1 MSFTTDVKKELCGG
15 DLSRRQEKTVLYGF
29 LYCLRERDAYF
40 TESAD
45 IKDFLRRIAGESKVP
60 FIPHKKLGRSGFLLD
75 FTEIALDTSNTSID
89 SSYVDGRD
97 ENTGLFLR
105 GAFIA
110 CGVVTD
116 PNKEYHLEFSIYN
129 KEKSDALCRLIS
141 ESGMNIKSST
151 RKGKSI
157 LYTKDSESISD
168 ILTFM
173 GAMIS
178 SMEIMNAKIY
188 KDLRNNVNRK
198 VNCESANIEKT
209 VAASR
214 KQLEDIEY
222 IEKTVGLG
230 LLAEELR
237 PLAEIRRDNIELSL
251 SEIGKMLGISRSG
264 VYHRIKRI
272 SEIADRLRN
281 ENKFRR
287 GE

>member
-1 MSFTTDVKKELCGG
+1 MSFTTDVKKELCDA

-29 LYCLRERDAYF
+29 LYCLKEQSSYF
-40 TESAD
+40 TESTD
-45 IKDFLRRIAGESKVP
+45 LRDYLCRIAGESKVMYTP
-60 FIPHKKLGRSGFLLD
+60 QKKLGKSGFLLD
-75 FTEIALDTSNTSID
+75 FTAVSFDGSHTSID

-110 CGVVTD
+110 CGIVAD
-116 PNKEYHLEFSIYN
+116 PNKEYHLEFSVGS
-129 KEKSDALCRLIS
+129 KEKTNALCRLMN
-141 ESGMNIKSST
+141 ESGMNVKSST
-151 RKGKSI
+151 RKGKGI
-157 LYTKDSESISD
+157 LYTKDSEDISD
-168 ILTFM
+168 ILTFI

-222 IEKTVGLG
+222 IEQTVGLG
-230 LLAEELR
+230 VLPEELR

-251 SEIGKMLGISRSG
+251 SEIGKMLDISRSG

-272 SEIADRLRN
+272 SEIADRLK
-281 ENKFRR
+281 NKNLFSS
-287 GE
+287 

>member
-29 LYCLRERDAYF
+29 LYCLREQDGYF
-40 TESAD
+40 TESAEMR
-45 IKDFLRRIAGESKVP
+45 DFLRRTAGESKVT
-60 FIPHKKLGRSGFLLD
+60 FTERQRLGKSGYLLD
-75 FTEIALDTSNTSID
+75 FTALAFDASNASID
-89 SSYVDGRD
+89 TSYVDGRD

-105 GAFIA
+105 GAFLA
-110 CGVVTD
+110 CGVVSD
-116 PNKEYHLEFSIYN
+116 PNKEYHLEFSVGSA
-129 KEKSDALCRLIS
+129 EKSEALRRLIT

-151 RKGKSI
+151 RKGKSL

-209 VAASR
+209 VSASR

-222 IEKTVGLG
+222 IEKKVGLG
-230 LLAEELR
+230 ILAEELR
-237 PLAEIRRDNIELSL
+237 PLAEIRRDNIDLSL

-272 SEIADRLRN
+272 SETADRLRN
-281 ENKFRR
+281 ER

>member
-15 DLSRRQEKTVLYGF
+15 DLSRRQEKILLYGF
-29 LYCLRERDAYF
+29 LYCLKEQSSYF

-45 IKDFLRRIAGESKVP
+45 IKDFLRRTAGEAKVT
-60 FIPHKKLGRSGFLLD
+60 FAQQQRLGKSGFLLD
-75 FTEIALDTSNTSID
+75 FTALDFDASNAYID

-110 CGVVTD
+110 CGVVSD
-116 PNKEYHLEFSIYN
+116 PNKEYHLEFSVGSS
-129 KEKSDALCRLIS
+129 EKSEALRRLIN

-151 RKGKSI
+151 RKGKSL
-157 LYTKDSESISD
+157 LYTKDSEGISD

-209 VAASR
+209 VSASR

-222 IEKTVGLG
+222 IEEKV
-230 LLAEELR
+230 
-237 PLAEIRRDNIELSL
+237 
-251 SEIGKMLGISRSG
+251 
-264 VYHRIKRI
+264 
-272 SEIADRLRN
+272 
-281 ENKFRR
+281 
-287 GE
+287 

>member
-1 MSFTTDVKKELCGG
+1 MSFTTDVKKELCSG

-29 LYCLRERDAYF
+29 LYCLKDNSYF
-40 TESAD
+40 TENTE
-45 IKDFLRRIAGESKVP
+45 IKDYLRRIAGEAKVP
-60 FIPHKKLGRSGFLLD
+60 FTPHKRLGKSGFLLD
-75 FTEIALDTSNTSID
+75 FTALALDTSNTSVD

-105 GAFIA
+105 GIFIA
-110 CGVVTD
+110 CGIAAD
-116 PNKEYHLEFSIYN
+116 PNKEYHLEFSVGSS
-129 KEKSDALCRLIS
+129 EKSEALRRLIT
-141 ESGMNIKSST
+141 ESGMNIKTGT
-151 RKGKSI
+151 RKGKSL

-188 KDLRNNVNRK
+188 KDLRNNINRT
-198 VNCESANIEKT
+198 VNCDSANIEKT

-222 IEKTVGLG
+222 IEKKLGLG
-230 LLAEELR
+230 TLAEELR
-237 PLAEIRRDNIELSL
+237 MFAEIRRDNIDLSL
-251 SEIGKMLGISRSG
+251 SEIGKMLDISRSG

-281 ENKFRR
+281 ER

>member
-29 LYCLRERDAYF
+29 LYCLKDNAYF
-40 TESAD
+40 TENTE
-45 IKDFLRRIAGESKVP
+45 IKDYLRRIAGEAKVP
-60 FIPHKKLGRSGFLLD
+60 STPSKKLGRSGFLLD
-75 FTEIALDTSNTSID
+75 FTVLASDTSNASID

-105 GAFIA
+105 GAFIS
-110 CGVVTD
+110 CGVVAD
-116 PNKEYHLEFSIYN
+116 PNKEYHLEFSVGGS
-129 KEKSDALCRLIS
+129 EKNEALRRLIT

-151 RKGKSI
+151 RKGKSL

-188 KDLRNNVNRK
+188 KDLRNNINRK
-198 VNCESANIEKT
+198 VNCDSANIEKT

-222 IEKTVGLG
+222 IEKKLGLG
-230 LLAEELR
+230 TLAEELR
-237 PLAEIRRDNIELSL
+237 MFAEIRRDNIDLSL
-251 SEIGKMLGISRSG
+251 SEIGKILDISRSG

-281 ENKFRR
+281 ENKL
-287 GE
+287 

>member
-29 LYCLRERDAYF
+29 LYCLREHGGYF
-40 TESAD
+40 TEIAEVRD
-45 IKDFLRRIAGESKVP
+45 YLRSIAGEAKVP
-60 FIPHKKLGRSGFLLD
+60 FTERQRLGKSGFLLD
-75 FTEIALDTSNTSID
+75 FSSLAFDTSDTSID
-89 SSYVDGRD
+89 TSYVDGRD

-110 CGVVTD
+110 CGIVSD
-116 PNKEYHLEFSIYN
+116 PNKEYHLEFSVGSN
-129 KEKSDALCRLIS
+129 EKSEALRRLIT
-141 ESGMNIKSST
+141 ESGMNIKSSS
-151 RKGKSI
+151 RKGKSL

-188 KDLRNNVNRK
+188 KDIRNNVNRK

-209 VAASR
+209 VSASR

-222 IEKTVGLG
+222 IERRAGLG
-230 LLAEELR
+230 ILAEELR
-237 PLAEIRRDNIELSL
+237 PLAEIRRDNIDLSL

-272 SEIADRLRN
+272 SETADRLRS
-281 ENKFRR
+281 EK

>member
-1 MSFTTDVKKELCGG
+1 MSFTTDVKKELCDG

-29 LYCLRERDAYF
+29 LYCLREQNAYF
-40 TESAD
+40 TE
-45 IKDFLRRIAGESKVP
+45 IPEVKDFLRRIAGEAKVP
-60 FIPHKKLGRSGFLLD
+60 STNRQRLGKSGFMLD
-75 FTEIALDTSNTSID
+75 FAALSFDASNPSID

-110 CGVVTD
+110 CGIVAD
-116 PNKEYHLEFSIYN
+116 PNKEYHLEFSVGSS
-129 KEKSDALCRLIS
+129 EKSEALRRLIT
-141 ESGMNIKSST
+141 ESGMNIKTGT
-151 RKGKSI
+151 RKGKSL

-188 KDLRNNVNRK
+188 KDLRNNINRK
-198 VNCESANIEKT
+198 VNCDSANIEKT

-222 IEKTVGLG
+222 IEQKAGLG
-230 LLAEELR
+230 ILAEELR
-237 PLAEIRRDNIELSL
+237 MFAEIRRDNIDLSL

-272 SEIADRLRN
+272 TEAADRLRN
-281 ENKFRR
+281 ENKL
-287 GE
+287 

>member
-29 LYCLRERDAYF
+29 LYCLREQNAYF
-40 TESAD
+40 TESPD
-45 IKDFLRRIAGESKVP
+45 MRDFLRRMAGEAKVP
-60 FIPHKKLGRSGFLLD
+60 FTNRQRLGKSGFLLD
-75 FTEIALDTSNTSID
+75 FTALSFDSSAESID

-105 GAFIA
+105 GAFLA
-110 CGVVTD
+110 CGIVSD
-116 PNKEYHLEFSIYN
+116 PNKEYHLEFSVGSSG
-129 KEKSDALCRLIS
+129 KSAELRRLIT
-141 ESGMNIKSST
+141 ESGMNIKGST
-151 RKGKSI
+151 RKGKSL

-209 VAASR
+209 VSASR
-214 KQLEDIEY
+214 KQLDDIEY
-222 IEKTVGLG
+222 IEQRVGLG
-230 LLAEELR
+230 ILAEELR
-237 PLAEIRRDNIELSL
+237 TFAEIRRENIDLSL

-272 SEIADRLRN
+272 SETADRLR
-281 ENKFRR
+281 ER

>member
-1 MSFTTDVKKELCGG
+1 MSFTTDVKKELCSG
-15 DLSRRQEKTVLYGF
+15 DLSRRQEKIVLYGF
-29 LYCLRERDAYF
+29 LYCLGERSGYF
-40 TESAD
+40 TESND
-45 IKDFLRRIAGESKVP
+45 IKDFLCRISGEAKVP
-60 FIPHKKLGRSGFLLD
+60 AAQHKRLGRSGFLLD
-75 FTEIALDTSNTSID
+75 FTALSFDTSITSID
-89 SSYVDGRD
+89 NAYVDGRD

-110 CGVVTD
+110 CGIVSD
-116 PNKEYHLEFSIYN
+116 PNKEYHLEFFVGSS
-129 KEKSDALCRLIS
+129 EKNAELCRLVS
-141 ESGMNIKSST
+141 ESGMNIKSGT
-151 RKGKSI
+151 RKGKSL
-157 LYTKDSESISD
+157 LYTKDSENISD

-209 VAASR
+209 VSASR

-222 IEKTVGLG
+222 IEQNVGLG
-230 LLAEELR
+230 ILSEELR
-237 PLAEIRRDNIELSL
+237 RLAEIRRENIDLSL
-251 SEIGKMLGISRSG
+251 SEIGKVLGISRSG

-281 ENKFRR
+281 ER

>member
-1 MSFTTDVKKELCGG
+1 MSFTTEVKKELCNA

-29 LYCLRERDAYF
+29 LYCLKEPNSYF
-40 TESAD
+40 TECTE
-45 IKDFLRRIAGESKVP
+45 IRDFLRRAAGEAKVP
-60 FIPHKKLGRSGFLLD
+60 VIQRQRLGKSGFLLD
-75 FTEIALDTSNTSID
+75 FTALALDTSSTLID

-105 GAFIA
+105 GAFVA
-110 CGVVTD
+110 CGAVSD
-116 PNKEYHLEFSIYN
+116 PNKEYHLEFSTGSN
-129 KEKSDALCRLIS
+129 EKSAELRRLIN

-151 RKGKSI
+151 RKGRSL
-157 LYTKDSESISD
+157 LYTKDSEGISD

-209 VAASR
+209 VSASR
-214 KQLEDIEY
+214 KQLDDIEY
-222 IEKTVGLG
+222 IEQKAGLG
-230 LLAEELR
+230 ILAEELR
-237 PLAEIRRDNIELSL
+237 PLAEIRRENIDLSL
-251 SEIGKMLGISRSG
+251 GEIGKILGISRSG

-281 ENKFRR
+281 EK

>member
-1 MSFTTDVKKELCGG
+1 MSFTTDVKKELCSG

-29 LYCLRERDAYF
+29 LYGLRETDSCF

-45 IKDFLRRIAGESKVP
+45 IRDFLRRIAGGSKIP
-60 FIPHKKLGRSGFLLD
+60 FKKCQRLGKSGFLLD
-75 FTEIALDTSNTSID
+75 LSALASDASDALID

-110 CGVVTD
+110 CGIVSD
-116 PNKEYHLEFSIYN
+116 PNKEYHLEFSIGSS
-129 KEKSDALCRLIS
+129 EKSEALRRLIT

-151 RKGKSI
+151 RKGKSL
-157 LYTKDSESISD
+157 LYTKDSEGISD

-209 VAASR
+209 VSASR

-222 IEKTVGLG
+222 IEKNAGLG
-230 LLAEELR
+230 ILAEELR
-237 PLAEIRRDNIELSL
+237 SLAEIRRDNIDLSL

-272 SEIADRLRN
+272 SETADRLRN
-281 ENKFRR
+281 ER

>member
-15 DLSRRQEKTVLYGF
+15 DLSRKQEKTVLYGF
-29 LYCLRERDAYF
+29 LYCLREQTGYF
-40 TESAD
+40 TE
-45 IKDFLRRIAGESKVP
+45 IPEVKDFLRRISGETKVP
-60 FIPHKKLGRSGFLLD
+60 FTKGKRLGKSGFLLD
-75 FTEIALDTSNTSID
+75 FTALPLDTSNTAID

-110 CGVVTD
+110 CGIVSD
-116 PNKEYHLEFSIYN
+116 PNKEYHLEFSVGSS
-129 KEKSDALCRLIS
+129 EKSAEIRRLIT

-151 RKGKSI
+151 RKGKSL

-209 VAASR
+209 VSASR
-214 KQLEDIEY
+214 KQLDDIEY
-222 IEKTVGLG
+222 IEQSAGLG
-230 LLAEELR
+230 ILAEELR
-237 PLAEIRRDNIELSL
+237 RFAEIRRENIDLSL

-272 SEIADRLRN
+272 SETADRLRN
-281 ENKFRR
+281 EK

>member
-29 LYCLRERDAYF
+29 LYCLRERDSYF
-40 TESAD
+40 TESAEMR
-45 IKDFLRRIAGESKVP
+45 DFLRRTAGESRVT
-60 FIPHKKLGRSGFLLD
+60 FTERQRLGKSGYLLD
-75 FTEIALDTSNTSID
+75 FTALAFDASNSSID
-89 SSYVDGRD
+89 TSYVDGRD

-105 GAFIA
+105 GAFLA
-110 CGVVTD
+110 CGVVSD
-116 PNKEYHLEFSIYN
+116 PNKEYHLEFSVGSR
-129 KEKSDALCRLIS
+129 EKSEALRRLIT

-151 RKGKSI
+151 RKGKSL

-209 VAASR
+209 VSASR

-222 IEKTVGLG
+222 IEKKVGLG
-230 LLAEELR
+230 ILAEELR
-237 PLAEIRRDNIELSL
+237 PLAEIRRENIDLSL

-272 SEIADRLRN
+272 SETADRLRN
-281 ENKFRR
+281 EK

>member
-1 MSFTTDVKKELCGG
+1 MSFTTDVKKELCDG

-29 LYCLRERDAYF
+29 LYCLREQNAYF
-40 TESAD
+40 TE
-45 IKDFLRRIAGESKVP
+45 IPEVKDFLRRIAGEAKVP
-60 FIPHKKLGRSGFLLD
+60 FTNRQRLGKSGFMLD
-75 FTEIALDTSNTSID
+75 FSALAYNASNPSVD

-105 GAFIA
+105 GAFLA
-110 CGVVTD
+110 CGIVSD
-116 PNKEYHLEFSIYN
+116 PNKEYHLEFSVGSS
-129 KEKSDALCRLIS
+129 EKAAELRRLIT

-151 RKGKSI
+151 RKGKAL

-168 ILTFM
+168 ILTFT

-209 VAASR
+209 VSASR
-214 KQLEDIEY
+214 KQLDDIEY
-222 IEKTVGLG
+222 IEKSAGLG
-230 LLAEELR
+230 ILAEELR
-237 PLAEIRRDNIELSL
+237 TFAEIRRENIDLSL

-272 SEIADRLRN
+272 RETADRLR
-281 ENKFRR
+281 ER

>member
-1 MSFTTDVKKELCGG
+1 MSFTMDVKKELCGG
-15 DLSRRQEKTVLYGF
+15 DLSRRQGKIVLYGF
-29 LYCLRERDAYF
+29 LYCLKEHDSYF
-40 TESAD
+40 TESTD
-45 IKDFLRRIAGESKVP
+45 IKDFLLSMAGEAKVP
-60 FIPHKKLGRSGFLLD
+60 LTKRQKLGRSGFLLD
-75 FTEIALDTSNTSID
+75 FTALAPDPSNTSID

-110 CGVVTD
+110 CGIVAD
-116 PNKEYHLEFSIYN
+116 PNREYHLEFSVGS
-129 KEKSDALCRLIS
+129 KEKSDALCRLIN
-141 ESGMNIKSST
+141 ESGMNIKSSR

-157 LYTKDSESISD
+157 LYTKDSECISD

-222 IEKTVGLG
+222 IEQTVGLG

-281 ENKFRR
+281 ER

>member
-29 LYCLRERDAYF
+29 LYCLKEQDSYF
-40 TESAD
+40 TESAEMR
-45 IKDFLRRIAGESKVP
+45 DFLRRTAGESKMT
-60 FIPHKKLGRSGFLLD
+60 FTERQRLGKSGYLLD
-75 FTEIALDTSNTSID
+75 FTALAFDVSNASID
-89 SSYVDGRD
+89 TSYVDGRD

-105 GAFIA
+105 GAFLA
-110 CGVVTD
+110 CGVVSD
-116 PNKEYHLEFSIYN
+116 PNKEYHLEFSVGSS
-129 KEKSDALCRLIS
+129 EKSETLRRLIT

-151 RKGKSI
+151 RKGKSL

-209 VAASR
+209 VSASR

-222 IEKTVGLG
+222 IEKKVGLG
-230 LLAEELR
+230 ILAEELR
-237 PLAEIRRDNIELSL
+237 PLAEIRRENIDLSL

-272 SEIADRLRN
+272 SEMADRLRN
-281 ENKFRR
+281 ER

>member
-1 MSFTTDVKKELCGG
+1 MSFTADVKKELCGG

-29 LYCLRERDAYF
+29 LYCLKNDSYF
-40 TESAD
+40 TESDD
-45 IKDFLRRIAGESKVP
+45 IKDFLRKTAGEAKVP
-60 FIPHKKLGRSGFLLD
+60 STPQKKLGKSGFLLD
-75 FTEIALDTSNTSID
+75 FTALAFDASNASID
-89 SSYVDGRD
+89 NSYVDGRD

-110 CGVVTD
+110 CGIVAD
-116 PNKEYHLEFSIYN
+116 PNKEYHLEFSVGSS
-129 KEKSDALCRLIS
+129 EKSEALRRLIT
-141 ESGMNIKSST
+141 ESGMNIKTGT
-151 RKGKSI
+151 RKGKSL

-188 KDLRNNVNRK
+188 KDLRNNINRK
-198 VNCESANIEKT
+198 VNCDSANIEKT

-222 IEKTVGLG
+222 IEQKAGLG
-230 LLAEELR
+230 ILAEELR
-237 PLAEIRRDNIELSL
+237 MFAEIRRDNIDLSL

-272 SEIADRLRN
+272 TEAADRLRN
-281 ENKFRR
+281 ENKL
-287 GE
+287 

>member
-15 DLSRRQEKTVLYGF
+15 VLSRKQEKTVLYGF
-29 LYCLRERDAYF
+29 LYCLGDRDGYF
-40 TESAD
+40 TESVD
-45 IKDFLRRIAGESKVP
+45 VKDFLCRISGEAKVSAVQQ
-60 FIPHKKLGRSGFLLD
+60 KRLGRSGYLLD
-75 FTEIALDTSNTSID
+75 LTALSFDTSATSID

-110 CGVVTD
+110 CGIVSD
-116 PNKEYHLEFSIYN
+116 PNKEYHLEFSAVSS
-129 KEKSDALCRLIS
+129 EKSAELCRLIN

-151 RKGKSI
+151 RKGKSL

-209 VAASR
+209 VSASR

-222 IEKTVGLG
+222 IEQSVGSG
-230 LLAEELR
+230 ILAEELR
-237 PLAEIRRDNIELSL
+237 RFAEIRRENIDLSL

-281 ENKFRR
+281 ER

>member
-1 MSFTTDVKKELCGG
+1 MSFTMDVKKELCGG
-15 DLSRRQEKTVLYGF
+15 GLSRRQEKTVLYGF
-29 LYCLRERDAYF
+29 LYCLKDHDSYF
-40 TESAD
+40 TENTD
-45 IKDFLRRIAGESKVP
+45 IKDFLLSISGGTAIP
-60 FIPHKKLGRSGFLLD
+60 FTEQQRLGRSGFLLD
-75 FTEIALDTSNTSID
+75 FTSLALDPSVTAID
-89 SSYVDGRD
+89 GSYVDGRD

-110 CGVVTD
+110 CGIVAD
-116 PNKEYHLEFSIYN
+116 PNKEYHLEFSVGN
-129 KEKSDALCRLIS
+129 KEKSNTLCRLIN

-209 VAASR
+209 VSASR
-214 KQLEDIEY
+214 KQFEDIEY
-222 IEKTVGLG
+222 IEQTVGLG
-230 LLAEELR
+230 ILAEELR

-272 SEIADRLRN
+272 TEIADRLRN
-281 ENKFRR
+281 KNLLP
-287 GE
+287 

>member
-1 MSFTTDVKKELCGG
+1 MSFTTDVKRELCDG

-29 LYCLRERDAYF
+29 LYCLREQNAYF
-40 TESAD
+40 TE
-45 IKDFLRRIAGESKVP
+45 IPEVKDFLRRIAGEAKVP
-60 FIPHKKLGRSGFLLD
+60 STNRQRLGKSGFMLD
-75 FTEIALDTSNTSID
+75 FAALAYNASNFSVD

-105 GAFIA
+105 GAFLA
-110 CGVVTD
+110 CGIVSD
-116 PNKEYHLEFSIYN
+116 PNKEYHLEFSVGSS
-129 KEKSDALCRLIS
+129 EKASELRRLIT

-151 RKGKSI
+151 RKGKAL

-168 ILTFM
+168 ILTFT

-209 VAASR
+209 VSASR
-214 KQLEDIEY
+214 KQLDDIEY
-222 IEKTVGLG
+222 IEKSAGLG
-230 LLAEELR
+230 ILAEELR
-237 PLAEIRRDNIELSL
+237 TFAEIRRENIDLSL

-272 SEIADRLRN
+272 SETADRLR
-281 ENKFRR
+281 ER